1 MNEEEKRLF
10 DEDMEK
16 YGITFEE
23 WIIKMEE
30 IAEEV
35 EREQQELINQNTRIE
50 IEEGKAIKMSKNIE
64 DYYIKS
70 QQESIAKFKKRHPN
84 GAKIDINATLNI
96 NNSMEEIMEVVDE
109 LTEGVEVLEDFKID
123 DYKYEEPFIILTKED
138 LEELVP
144 SIKTENSINI
154 FNSED
159 NNINKRNFYMLK
171 EFVKSI
177 KGE

>member
-23 WIIKMEE
+23 WIVKMEE

-35 EREQQELINQNTRIE
+35 ERE
-50 IEEGKAIKMSKNIE
+50 
-64 DYYIKS
+64 YYIKS
-70 QQESIAKFKKRHPN
+70 QQESIANFKKRHPN
-84 GAKIDINATLNI
+84 GAKIDTEATLDYCEPIPFAGQNQIPNYIEKELNI
-96 NNSMEEIMEVVDE
+96 NSSLEEIMEVVDE
-109 LTEGVEVLEDFKID
+109 LTEGVEVLKDFEID
-123 DYKYEEPFIILTKED
+123 DYKYEEPFIKLTKKE

-154 FNSED
+154 FTSED

-177 KGE
+177 KGK